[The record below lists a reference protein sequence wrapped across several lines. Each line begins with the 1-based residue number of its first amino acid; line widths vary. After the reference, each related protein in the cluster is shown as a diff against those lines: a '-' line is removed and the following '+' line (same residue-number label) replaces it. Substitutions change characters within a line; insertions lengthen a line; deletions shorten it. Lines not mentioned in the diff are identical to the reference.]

1 MENIENL
8 KKSEEKKCTK
18 CDKMKQSIVPQV
30 IVGVL
35 VFGFTVYGFVEFVRD
50 VIELFSH

>member
-1 MENIENL
+1 MENL

-30 IVGVL
+30 IMGVL
-35 VFGFTVYGFVEFVRD
+35 VFSFTIYGIVEFVRD
-50 VIELFSH
+50 IIELLTK

>member
-1 MENIENL
+1 MENL

-30 IVGVL
+30 LIGML
-35 VFGFTVYGFVEFVRD
+35 VFTFTIYGIVEFIKD
-50 VIELFSH
+50 IIELLTK

>member
-1 MENIENL
+1 MEKEI
-8 KKSEEKKCTK
+8 KVEEKKCTK

-35 VFGFTVYGFVEFVRD
+35 VFSFTIYGIVEFVKD
-50 VIELFSH
+50 IIELLTK

>member
-1 MENIENL
+1 MENMENL

-30 IVGVL
+30 IMGVL
-35 VFGFTVYGFVEFVRD
+35 VFSFTIYGIVEFVRD
-50 VIELFSH
+50 IIELLTK

>member
-1 MENIENL
+1 MEKEI
-8 KKSEEKKCTK
+8 KVEEKKCTK

-50 VIELFSH
+50 IIELFSH

>member
-1 MENIENL
+1 MEKEI
-8 KKSEEKKCTK
+8 KVEEKKCTK

-35 VFGFTVYGFVEFVRD
+35 VFSFTIYGIVEFVRD
-50 VIELFSH
+50 IIELLTK

>member
-1 MENIENL
+1 MEKEIKVED
-8 KKSEEKKCTK
+8 KKCTK

-35 VFGFTVYGFVEFVRD
+35 VFSFTIYGIVEFVRD
-50 VIELFSH
+50 IIELLTK

>member
-18 CDKMKQSIVPQV
+18 CQETRKKFMPQLILGSVILGLSIY
-30 IVGVL
+30 GL
-35 VFGFTVYGFVEFVRD
+35 VTLVKN

>member
-1 MENIENL
+1 MENMENL

-30 IVGVL
+30 AIGVL
-35 VFGFTVYGFVEFVRD
+35 VFSFTIYGIVEFVKD
-50 VIELFSH
+50 IIELLTK

>member
-1 MENIENL
+1 MENL
-8 KKSEEKKCTK
+8 KNSEEKKCTK

-35 VFGFTVYGFVEFVRD
+35 VFTFTIYGIVEFVKD
-50 VIELFSH
+50 IIELLTK

>member
-1 MENIENL
+1 MEKEI
-8 KKSEEKKCTK
+8 KVEEKKCTK

-35 VFGFTVYGFVEFVRD
+35 VFSFTVYGIVEFVRD
-50 VIELFSH
+50 IIELLTK

>member
-30 IVGVL
+30 IMGVL
-35 VFGFTVYGFVEFVRD
+35 VFSFTIYGIVEFVRD
-50 VIELFSH
+50 IIELLTK

>member
-1 MENIENL
+1 MEKEIIV
-8 KKSEEKKCTK
+8 EEKKCTK

-35 VFGFTVYGFVEFVRD
+35 VFSFTVYGIVEFVRD
-50 VIELFSH
+50 IIELLTK

>member
-1 MENIENL
+1 MEKEI
-8 KKSEEKKCTK
+8 KVEEKKCTK

-35 VFGFTVYGFVEFVRD
+35 VFSFTVYGIVEFVRD
-50 VIELFSH
+50 VIELLSH

>member
-1 MENIENL
+1 MENL